1 MHDPAAL
8 DIAQARVAAERLLE
22 DLDLRAFVFTVE
34 PKEEGWQLSVECAS
48 GAEWQ
53 TISLHVDLKELRASL
68 HDSGT
73 RERLRERWSER
84 LRGCERGGLAS

>member
-8 DIAQARVAAERLLE
+8 DIAQARVAVERLLE

-34 PKEEGWQLSVECAS
+34 PKEDGWQLSVECAS
-48 GAEWQ
+48 GGGWQ
-53 TISLHVDLKELRASL
+53 TISLPVDPQELRDSL

>member
-34 PKEEGWQLSVECAS
+34 PKQEGRQLSVECAS
-48 GAEWQ
+48 GAGWQ
-53 TISLHVDLKELRASL
+53 SISLRLDPEELRASL

-84 LRGCERGGLAS
+84 LRGCDRGGLAT